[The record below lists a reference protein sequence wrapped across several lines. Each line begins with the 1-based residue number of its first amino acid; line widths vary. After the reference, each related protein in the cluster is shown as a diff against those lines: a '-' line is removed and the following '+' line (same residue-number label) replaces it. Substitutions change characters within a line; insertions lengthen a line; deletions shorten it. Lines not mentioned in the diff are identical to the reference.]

1 MRRAPRRAF
10 ALDAIATG
18 CRPPA
23 REAAKA
29 RAPGMVPAAYR
40 AAAYRA
46 TAASLARVVPPVDR
60 GRGRWEI
67 NNHSAPGRTGHLLDD
82 IAVRHRPPAHGAAAA
97 HSAAWCLSGVE
108 QQRRVDVRC
117 CPLLSKFLARL
128 ALPASD
134 KQRCATVRCPT

>member
-29 RAPGMVPAAYR
+29 RAPGMVPAAHR

-46 TAASLARVVPPVDR
+46 TAASLARVVPPVIVGAGAGRSTITARPDGLDTCSTTSPSGTDR
-60 GRGRWEI
+60 
-67 NNHSAPGRTGHLLDD
+67 
-82 IAVRHRPPAHGAAAA
+82 RPMELPPRIRRHGACRA
-97 HSAAWCLSGVE
+97 
-108 QQRRVDVRC
+108 
-117 CPLLSKFLARL
+117 
-128 ALPASD
+128 
-134 KQRCATVRCPT
+134 